1 MHWLWW
7 LQLLADLAL
16 LAAVAVLLLRLRRG
30 AGAGPELS
38 TKELER
44 FMSEAGRLTGEFDRL
59 LAEKRVLVKST
70 LESLDQRIAELKR
83 QAELLDRP
91 LRRSARE
98 EVPAESAPTR
108 PGGAPLAGDR
118 QEGMEA
124 FRRRVLE
131 LARQGK
137 KAAQIAEATGRP
149 RGEVE
154 LVLGLGLQ
162 DRN

>member
-16 LAAVAVLLLRLRRG
+16 LAAVAVLLVRLRRG
-30 AGAGPELS
+30 GGPGPELS

-44 FMSEAGRLTGEFDRL
+44 FMTEAGRLTGEFDRL
-59 LAEKRVLVKST
+59 LAEKRALVKST
-70 LESLDQRIAELKR
+70 LESLDKRIAELKR

-91 LRRSARE
+91 LRRPSQDTA
-98 EVPAESAPTR
+98 PAESAPSGREAAPAGGER
-108 PGGAPLAGDR
+108 PD
-118 QEGMEA
+118 GMEA

-137 KAAQIAEATGRP
+137 KPAQIAEATGRP

-154 LVLGLGLQ
+154 LVLGLGLKEQ
-162 DRN
+162 G